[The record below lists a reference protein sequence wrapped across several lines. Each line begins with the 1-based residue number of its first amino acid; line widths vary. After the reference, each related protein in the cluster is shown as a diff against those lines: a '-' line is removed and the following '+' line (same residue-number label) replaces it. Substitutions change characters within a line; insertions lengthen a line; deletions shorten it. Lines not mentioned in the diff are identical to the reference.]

1 MTAAILLGLVVIV
14 HRLLLLDVDHVE
26 RRPMRIICPTCQR
39 AVAIQVYHWHME
51 SHTRGDVQ
59 IERS

>member
-14 HRLLLLDVDHVE
+14 HRLLLLDIEHIE
-26 RRPMRIICPTCQR
+26 RPMRIICPTCQR

-51 SHTRGDVQ
+51 SHSRG
-59 IERS
+59 